1 MKKETNKMKEQE
13 KEKKEQTTKRV
24 KLTLADLTTLHNL
37 IAEEIEMAKNK
48 LAIGETMGQINKYF
62 TKKRKDEQKDKEK
75 KDKQEKDKQEI
86 AQKATEKAK
95 KAKELHQKLHNAPTF
110 KDFDTVYLTIE
121 NVSHYKSYKGR
132 HWKIYGTRE
141 IQNIKYLV
149 TEEFEKVNEKGERL
163 FDMPCYIP
171 LTDVYLDYSRL
182 MITSYERTNKGYNI
196 LEMEYEEHEET
207 TK

>member
-1 MKKETNKMKEQE
+1 MKEQE

-24 KLTLADLTTLHNL
+24 KLTLADLTKLHNL

-48 LAIGETMGQINKYF
+48 LAIGETMGQVNKYF

-75 KDKQEKDKQEI
+75 KEKQEKEQKEI

-95 KAKELHQKLHNAPTF
+95 HAKELFQKLQNVPTF
-110 KDFDTVYLTIE
+110 ENFNTVYLTLE
-121 NVSHYKSYKGR
+121 NVSQYLSYRGKT
-132 HWKIYGTRE
+132 WKVYGTRE
-141 IQNIKYLV
+141 IENTKYLV
-149 TEEFEKVNEKGERL
+149 TEEFEKANEKGEKL

-171 LTDVYLDYSRL
+171 LKDVFLDYSRL
-182 MITSYERTNKGYNI
+182 MIKSYERTNKGYAI
-196 LEMEYEEHEET
+196 IEMEYIET